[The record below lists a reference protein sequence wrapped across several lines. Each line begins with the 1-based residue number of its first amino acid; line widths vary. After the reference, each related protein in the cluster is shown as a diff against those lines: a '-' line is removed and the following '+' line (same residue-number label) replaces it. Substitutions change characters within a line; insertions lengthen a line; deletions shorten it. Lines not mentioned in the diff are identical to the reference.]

1 MKYHVNKLLLC
12 IIALCFTAAT
22 LSAGESTVYKNEELG
37 FSLSYPKEWS
47 IQEIELGIILSSIP
61 DFFDFKEQ
69 GVGIALFISP
79 VADMALEKIPQSN
92 LDVWEALKGNNDTI
106 EEKSIK
112 NIEWQGRQWLV
123 AEFYEK
129 GDDCDAVFY
138 LLIDNDL
145 VYVIGCIYHPPVAKE
160 EYKDII
166 EEIVQSIR
174 FSKL

>member
-1 MKYHVNKLLLC
+1 MKYYVNKLLLC
-12 IIALCFTAAT
+12 IIALCFTAVI

-37 FSLSYPKEWS
+37 LSLSYPKEWS

-69 GVGIALFISP
+69 GAGIALFISP
-79 VADMALEKIPQSN
+79 VADMAVEEIPQSN
-92 LDVWEALKGNNDTI
+92 LDIWEALKGNNDAI
-106 EEKSIK
+106 EENSTK

-123 AEFYEK
+123 VEFYEK
-129 GDDCDAVFY
+129 SDDCDAVFY
-138 LLIDNDL
+138 FLLDNGL
-145 VYVIGCIYHPPVAKE
+145 VYVIGCIYHPPVSKE